1 MSISHLYLRSQ
12 PRCSFLQ
19 EACPSQPWWKASLLS
34 WAPKVWNFPFR
45 TFHFLHF
52 MLICVLAPQ
61 WVLWVP
67 TSSDWSAI
75 ILPQYK
81 ALFNMLLLLILFSH
95 FSHVQL
101 FLRLHGL
108 MEPARLLCPWDFQ
121 GKNTGVGIHSL
132 LQGIFPAQGSNL
144 GLLHWQAD
152 SLLLSHQGSPS
163 VQ

>member
-12 PRCSFLQ
+12 PNCSCLQ
-19 EACPSQPWWKASLLS
+19 AACPNRPWWKASLLI
-34 WAPKVWNFPFR
+34 WAPKVWSLPFR

-52 MLICVLAPQ
+52 MLICVLAPL

-67 TSSDWSAI
+67 TSSDSSAI

-81 ALFNMLLLLILFSH
+81 ALFNMLLLLILFGH

-108 MEPARLLCPWDFQ
+108 MEPTRLLCPWDFP
-121 GKNTGVGIHSL
+121 GKKTGVGCYFL
-132 LQGIFPAQGSNL
+132 LQGIFLTQGLNPQSPAM
-144 GLLHWQAD
+144 
-152 SLLLSHQGSPS
+152 
-163 VQ
+163 